1 MDRKQEVRL
10 QAAMGGSALGLALLL
25 AGCDG
30 TPKDATTG
38 VPPST
43 TRPAPPATVAF
54 HPGDSI
60 AVGCDA
66 ARSTSPTAPQPDP
79 AEDLIIGPLVYRGL
93 GNGYNRGSKPYV
105 DADGVA
111 FFKEG
116 TELPPDTTVTV
127 SIADPARTWAG
138 ILTESG
144 TAAGYSSVTYQ
155 GCSSASHPA
164 RVFWVGGFTLGGK
177 TSACVPLEILVAGE
191 GQPHHVMLSLEAG
204 KCG

>member
-1 MDRKQEVRL
+1 MDRKHEIRL
-10 QAAMGGSALGLALLL
+10 QAVMIGSALGLGLLL

-30 TPKDATTG
+30 APIGSTPGVSPRTTTPAT
-38 VPPST
+38 
-43 TRPAPPATVAF
+43 RATVAF

-66 ARSTSPTAPQPDP
+66 ARSTSPTAPQPNP
-79 AEDLIIGPLVYRGL
+79 AEDLIIGPLVYPGL

-105 DADGVA
+105 DGDGIA

-116 TELPPDTTVTV
+116 TELPPDTAVTV

-138 ILTESG
+138 ILIESG

-155 GCSSASHPA
+155 GCSSKSHPG

-177 TSACVPLEILVAGE
+177 TSACVPLEVLVAGE
-191 GQPHHVMLSLEAG
+191 SQPHHVMLSLEAG

>member
-1 MDRKQEVRL
+1 MDRKQEIRFP
-10 QAAMGGSALGLALLL
+10 AAMIGSSFGLALLL

-30 TPKDATTG
+30 TPIGAKGVPTKATT
-38 VPPST
+38 PA
-43 TRPAPPATVAF
+43 TRATVAF

-66 ARSTSPTAPQPDP
+66 ARSTSPTAPEPDP
-79 AEDLIIGPLVYRGL
+79 AQDLIIGPLVYPGL
-93 GNGYNRGSKPYV
+93 GDGYNRGSKPYV
-105 DADGVA
+105 DADGIA

-138 ILTESG
+138 ILIESG
-144 TAAGYSSVTYQ
+144 IAAGYSSVTCQ
-155 GCSSASHPA
+155 GCSSESHPG

-177 TSACVPLEILVAGE
+177 TSACVPLEVLVAGE
-191 GQPHHVMLSLEAG
+191 GQPHHVTLSLEAG